1 MDEFLVL
8 RRLNIEIQGFRESY
22 TSMDPIGDNV
32 GAEPHP
38 LPLHH
43 LPQQQH
49 LQQHPQQQH
58 LQQQHLQQHPQQQ
71 HLQQHPQHHPEQPP
85 SMIRRTMERPP
96 HPFHPS
102 MHQPLLS
109 LQQQQIHSPPQ
120 ARQSP
125 PQDIVNFNNEPSQQH
140 QSTTKATL
148 ATQTDDSN

>member
-1 MDEFLVL
+1 
-8 RRLNIEIQGFRESY
+8 
-22 TSMDPIGDNV
+22 
-32 GAEPHP
+32 
-38 LPLHH
+38 
-43 LPQQQH
+43 
-49 LQQHPQQQH
+49 
-58 LQQQHLQQHPQQQ
+58 
-71 HLQQHPQHHPEQPP
+71 
-85 SMIRRTMERPP
+85 MIRRTMERPP